1 VTFFSAW
8 VYNYLFAALKP
19 RTKDSKV
26 IKFYKVLR
34 ITMLLKEMKALVQ
47 EGDGEAFIER
57 SLSSEKERK
66 KEEAEEKQKKIKKA

>member
-1 VTFFSAW
+1 
-8 VYNYLFAALKP
+8 
-19 RTKDSKV
+19 
-26 IKFYKVLR
+26 
-34 ITMLLKEMKALVQ
+34 MKALVQ